1 MGPAGGWNSGVLP
14 DVHVAT
20 NSGSGGL
27 LDAPIT
33 KGPTMSPL
41 GKYYVGAG
49 IVAVLA
55 ILLPLPS
62 LLTWLVVI
70 VALGAPVAGYFM
82 LDESQ
87 RARLRRVRRRGIG
100 R

>member
-1 MGPAGGWNSGVLP
+1 
-14 DVHVAT
+14 
-20 NSGSGGL
+20 
-27 LDAPIT
+27 
-33 KGPTMSPL
+33 MSPL

-62 LLTWLVVI
+62 ILTWLIVLGVLGGPVV
-70 VALGAPVAGYFM
+70 AYFM

-87 RARLRRVRRRGIG
+87 RARLRRIRRRQIG

>member
-1 MGPAGGWNSGVLP
+1 
-14 DVHVAT
+14 
-20 NSGSGGL
+20 
-27 LDAPIT
+27 
-33 KGPTMSPL
+33 MSPL

-62 LLTWLVVI
+62 ILTWLI
-70 VALGAPVAGYFM
+70 VLGVLGAPVALYFM

-87 RARLRRVRRRGIG
+87 RARLRRIRRRQIG

>member
-1 MGPAGGWNSGVLP
+1 M
-14 DVHVAT
+14 
-20 NSGSGGL
+20 
-27 LDAPIT
+27 
-33 KGPTMSPL
+33 
-41 GKYYVGAG
+41 
-49 IVAVLA
+49 AVLA

>member
-1 MGPAGGWNSGVLP
+1 
-14 DVHVAT
+14 
-20 NSGSGGL
+20 
-27 LDAPIT
+27 
-33 KGPTMSPL
+33 MSPL

-62 LLTWLVVI
+62 ILTWLI
-70 VALGAPVAGYFM
+70 VLGVLGAPVVAYFM

-87 RARLRRVRRRGIG
+87 RTRLRRIRRRQIG
-100 R
+100 G

>member
-1 MGPAGGWNSGVLP
+1 
-14 DVHVAT
+14 
-20 NSGSGGL
+20 
-27 LDAPIT
+27 
-33 KGPTMSPL
+33 MSPL

-55 ILLPLPS
+55 ILLPIPAF
-62 LLTWLVVI
+62 LTWLI
-70 VALGAPVAGYFM
+70 M

-87 RARLRRVRRRGIG
+87 RARLRRIRRRQIG

>member
-1 MGPAGGWNSGVLP
+1 M
-14 DVHVAT
+14 
-20 NSGSGGL
+20 
-27 LDAPIT
+27 
-33 KGPTMSPL
+33 
-41 GKYYVGAG
+41 GAG

-62 LLTWLVVI
+62 ILTWLIVLGVLGGPVV
-70 VALGAPVAGYFM
+70 AYFM

-87 RARLRRVRRRGIG
+87 RARLRRIRRRQIG